1 VLWTVGYHC
10 GHMVCIRCISLMYII
25 VVGSLYRCIDCIAA
39 SFARRATLYPPLYI
53 YIYIC
58 NPLSTLFCH
67 CHCRWRPSHSF
78 SCTLA
83 PWPSCG
89 APALTAPPPRR
100 ARTARTAGRF
110 RRPRTGGTIGTGTRD
125 MRGRGSAGRGSWA
138 DSFRT
143 KILNSPITRSYK
155 HLQINSA
162 AANEKNREE
171 NLFIER
177 IVLL

>member
-1 VLWTVGYHC
+1 LDRWVSLWTYGLHPLHLTDVYYCCWLVVPLYRLH
-10 GHMVCIRCISLMYII
+10 RCIVCSP
-25 VVGSLYRCIDCIAA
+25 GN
-39 SFARRATLYPPLYI
+39 PLSTFIYI

-67 CHCRWRPSHSF
+67 SHGRGRPSHSF